1 LRRFEGKLPSM
12 GLAGTWQE
20 WRNQEWRNK
29 AFAPY
34 VCSKWWSIGGGLFG
48 ALSGGLCRTIACRL
62 LIAGG
67 GPYDGAYDNQRG
79 QDGGGDNAGIPGPL
93 IDIAIWDLL

>member
-12 GLAGTWQE
+12 GSAGTWQE

-29 AFAPY
+29 AIAPY
-34 VCSKWWSIGGGLFG
+34 RLLQVVGRGLFG
-48 ALSGGLCRTIACRL
+48 TLSGGLCRTIACGL

-67 GPYDGAYDNQRG
+67 GPYDSAYDNQRG
-79 QDGGGDNAGIPGPL
+79 QDGGGNNAGIPGPL
-93 IDIAIWDLL
+93 IDIAIWEWL